1 MDTNIEKV
9 NRRTVADQVFH
20 IILKKISSGEWKI
33 GEKIPS
39 EIELAQDLGV
49 SRTTLKMALQKLNTL
64 GILETRVG
72 EGSFVCEFSFNSLFS
87 ELLRCNLLTGNNSEL
102 NQFRV
107 LVEYCVLRLAVLN
120 PITEDEID
128 ALEVHLNEMKRAI
141 ETGDEDGFHYT
152 HFAFHYSIC
161 QMSKNK
167 LFIQLYESFKDTF
180 FDIYKANSRTTWQV
194 CGTQETL
201 NHHQKLFDS
210 IKAKDVQ
217 QMSELQEELL
227 TDEYLNAKQNIDT
240 L

>member
-1 MDTNIEKV
+1 MDTNIEKI

-64 GILETRVG
+64 GMLETRVG
-72 EGSFVCEFSFNSLFS
+72 EGSFVREFSFNSLFS
-87 ELLRCNLLTGNNSEL
+87 ELLRCNLITDNSSEI

-107 LVEYCVLRLAVLN
+107 LLEYCVLRLAVLN
-120 PITEDEID
+120 PITDDEIEM
-128 ALEVHLNEMKRAI
+128 LESHLNDMRTAI
-141 ETGDEDGFHYT
+141 ETGDEDAFHNA
-152 HFAFHYSIC
+152 HFAFHYAIC
-161 QMSKNK
+161 QLSKNN

-194 CGTQETL
+194 CGTQETMD
-201 NHHQKLFDS
+201 HHQKLFNS
-210 IKAKDVQ
+210 IKTKDVQ
-217 QMSELQEELL
+217 QMSELQEALL
-227 TDEYLNAKQNIDT
+227 TDEYLNAK
-240 L
+240 

>member
-1 MDTNIEKV
+1 METNIEKV

-64 GILETRVG
+64 GMLETRVG

-107 LVEYCVLRLAVLN
+107 LWNTACCVSRCSTRSLKTRLV
-120 PITEDEID
+120 
-128 ALEVHLNEMKRAI
+128 R
-141 ETGDEDGFHYT
+141 
-152 HFAFHYSIC
+152 
-161 QMSKNK
+161 
-167 LFIQLYESFKDTF
+167 
-180 FDIYKANSRTTWQV
+180 SRYISTR
-194 CGTQETL
+194 
-201 NHHQKLFDS
+201 
-210 IKAKDVQ
+210 
-217 QMSELQEELL
+217 
-227 TDEYLNAKQNIDT
+227 
-240 L
+240 

>member
-1 MDTNIEKV
+1 METNIEKV

-64 GILETRVG
+64 GMLETRVG

-120 PITEDEID
+120 PITEDEIG
-128 ALEVHLNEMKRAI
+128 ALEVHLNEMKRTI
-141 ETGDEDGFHYT
+141 ETDNEDGFHY
-152 HFAFHYSIC
+152 AFHYCIC

-180 FDIYKANSRTTWQV
+180 FDIYKANSRTTWQIL
-194 CGTQETL
+194 GKQETL

-210 IKAKDVQ
+210 IKAKNVQ

-227 TDEYLNAKQNIDT
+227 TDEYLNAK
-240 L
+240 

>member
-87 ELLRCNLLTGNNSEL
+87 ELLRCNLLTGNSSEL

-141 ETGDEDGFHYT
+141 ETGDEETYQVVGSQEADPMNGRISEESPFGKALLGNAVGEIVIVEAPAGNIEYEV
-152 HFAFHYSIC
+152 
-161 QMSKNK
+161 
-167 LFIQLYESFKDTF
+167 LDIQ
-180 FDIYKANSRTTWQV
+180 R
-194 CGTQETL
+194 
-201 NHHQKLFDS
+201 
-210 IKAKDVQ
+210 
-217 QMSELQEELL
+217 
-227 TDEYLNAKQNIDT
+227 
-240 L
+240 

>member
-107 LVEYCVLRLAVLN
+107 LVEYCVLRL
-120 PITEDEID
+120 
-128 ALEVHLNEMKRAI
+128 
-141 ETGDEDGFHYT
+141 GFHYT

-210 IKAKDVQ
+210 IKTKDVQ

-227 TDEYLNAKQNIDT
+227 TDEYLNAKQNT